1 MKLAV
6 ILKLVLLIVLP
17 TLVWLLSR
25 WDHPIAHTLLANIG
39 SSADRVGSSAAQE
52 RETARRSLWL
62 GFICTAAAVLIAVSM
77 ARFPLPVPVQVGA
90 GVAFIALLVCAL
102 VFFVNA
108 SRFAAAAF
116 SKRSAEKRL
125 PSQQGP
131 PASLSP
137 R

>member
-6 ILKLVLLIVLP
+6 ILKLVLLVVVPI
-17 TLVWLLSR
+17 LVWLLGR
-25 WDHPIAHTLLANIG
+25 WDHPIARTLLANIG

-52 RETARRSLWL
+52 RETARRSVWL
-62 GFICTAAAVLIAVSM
+62 GFTCAAAAVLLVVSM
-77 ARFPLPVPVQVGA
+77 TRFSFPVPVQVAA
-90 GVAFIALLVCAL
+90 GVAFIALGVCAL
-102 VFFVNA
+102 VFLVNA

-116 SKRSAEKRL
+116 RKGSAEKQP

-131 PASLSP
+131 PSSFSP

>member
-6 ILKLVLLIVLP
+6 ILKLVLLVVVP
-17 TLVWLLSR
+17 TLVWLLGR
-25 WDHPIAHTLLANIG
+25 WDHPIARTLLANIG

-52 RETARRSLWL
+52 KETARRSLWL
-62 GFICTAAAVLIAVSM
+62 GFTCAAVAVFLVVCMTRLS
-77 ARFPLPVPVQVGA
+77 FPVPVQVGA
-90 GVAFIALLVCAL
+90 AVAFIALVVCAL

-116 SKRSAEKRL
+116 SKRSAEAR
-125 PSQQGP
+125 PQQQGP